1 MVIKKKILILI
12 LYFLTSCSSYDENKK
27 INIELPQEVN
37 TINEMYVAY
46 IQIDEWEVLNKSR
59 LENCKNLNLNLNLE
73 KIYKKEVKKLLKQ
86 IFKNI
91 DFNEYKL
98 NLDEI
103 KDKEYHGQII
113 ISQNKAISDLQINK
127 ELASLKMN
135 IQSKLLISNF
145 EGKNFTSII
154 RANGFGSKELFF
166 SCKVHNIIKKTLEET
181 YEEFLNTLKNNI
193 YKGLSEVNKKY

>member
-86 IFKNI
+86 IF
-91 DFNEYKL
+91 
-98 NLDEI
+98 
-103 KDKEYHGQII
+103 
-113 ISQNKAISDLQINK
+113 
-127 ELASLKMN
+127 
-135 IQSKLLISNF
+135 
-145 EGKNFTSII
+145 
-154 RANGFGSKELFF
+154 
-166 SCKVHNIIKKTLEET
+166 
-181 YEEFLNTLKNNI
+181 
-193 YKGLSEVNKKY
+193 